1 MLREP
6 AQSRSPWPALRFRP
20 IGALQPLRRAAR
32 RPTRLKEL
40 CGIGRELYREHR
52 WHSLEAV
59 G

>member
-1 MLREP
+1 MP
-6 AQSRSPWPALRFRP
+6 DA
-20 IGALQPLRRAAR
+20 PLFVDGVIVAYNRAGGVGSVS
-32 RPTRLKEL
+32 LEEL